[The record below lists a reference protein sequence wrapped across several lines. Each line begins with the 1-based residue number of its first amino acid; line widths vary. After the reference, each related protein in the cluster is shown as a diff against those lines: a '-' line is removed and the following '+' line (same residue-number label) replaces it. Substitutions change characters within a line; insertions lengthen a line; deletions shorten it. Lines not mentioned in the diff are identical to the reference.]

1 MASETKSRMNTLK
14 EYSKHL
20 ASWDNTRHSVSA
32 LVGINVVSMYLM
44 LTDATPL
51 NLTLYTILLFYIP
64 LSSYGQWIL
73 KNAQRQFGWGTT
85 ITTEEEEEET
95 SSATMSEVSFMIE
108 ETKNKLSV
116 LKKFRSDTPG
126 FFCLSLS
133 SFFLV
138 LTFLAPYLTL
148 LQSIWLMLMGSL
160 LLPLGLKHLKEKY
173 PELSEILKK
182 AKNMMLVILDDLL
195 KKAKAQIIKGQQ
207 VALEKGKLGL
217 KATEVYARKAKEK
230 VLEYTSNIGAKK
242 VQKDDSPTEE
252 VMAQPPSEEDAQCK
266 EKEADLPKGINGNV
280 EQVAIAS

>member
-14 EYSKHL
+14 EYWKHL

-32 LVGINVVSMYLM
+32 LVGINIVSMYLM

-64 LSSYGQWIL
+64 LSSCGQWIL
-73 KNAQRQFGWGTT
+73 KNAQRQFGWGTVT
-85 ITTEEEEEET
+85 TTEEEEP

-126 FFCLSLS
+126 FFCASLS

-138 LTFLAPYLTL
+138 LTFIAPYLTL

-173 PELSEILKK
+173 PELSEISKK
-182 AKNMMLVILDDLL
+182 VQNMMLVILDDLL
-195 KKAKAQIIKGQQ
+195 KKAKVQISKGQQ
-207 VALEKGKLGL
+207 VVLEKGKLGL
-217 KATEVYARKAKEK
+217 KATEVYARKAKET
-230 VLEYTSNIGAKK
+230 VLEYTSLIGAKK
-242 VQKDDSPTEE
+242 VNQDDSPTQE
-252 VMAQPPSEEDAQCK
+252 VTAQSPNEEDARCK
-266 EKEADLPKGINGNV
+266 EKGADLLKDINGNI